1 MKNLLLT
8 VFICGIFSLT
18 MGAGVKSHV
27 DGSRVYHFP
36 AKQTENKGAAHLFIL
51 SGQSNMAA
59 LDPDVSFTPAVVKAF
74 GKKSVIVVKHA
85 MGGQPIARWYK
96 KWKSVKGKESKF
108 KGDLYDSMMLEI
120 QKAIKGREIKSVT
133 YLWMQGEHDASR
145 NQVAVY
151 KASLDGMMKQ
161 LKQDLKRDDINFVI
175 GRLSDYSLD
184 TGKHPEWQKMRDLQ
198 VSYAESSKRMAWVD
212 TDDLNNKTD
221 PKTGKAK
228 NDVHYTR
235 DGYKIFGDR
244 LAEKAI
250 NLLGDKK

>member
-1 MKNLLLT
+1 MFLT
-8 VFICGIFSLT
+8 VLS
-18 MGAGVKSHV
+18 AGLKTNVN
-27 DGSRVYHFP
+27 GSRVYHFP
-36 AKQTENKGAAHLFIL
+36 ANKTEFKSAAHLFIL

-74 GKKSVIVVKHA
+74 GKESVIVVKHA

-96 KWKSVKGKESKF
+96 DWKSVKGKESKF
-108 KGDLYDSMMLEI
+108 KGDLYDSMMSEI
-120 QKAIKGREIKSVT
+120 KKAIKGREIKSVT

-151 KASLDGMMKQ
+151 KASLDGMLEQ
-161 LKQDLKRDDINFVI
+161 LKQDLKREDINYVI

-221 PKTGKAK
+221 PKTGKTK
-228 NDVHYTR
+228 NDVHYTKE
-235 DGYKIFGDR
+235 GYKIFGER

-250 NLLGDKK
+250 KLLQDNK